1 MPLNGGSP
9 SLQLSTALAVSGSLL
24 VFVWY
29 MMQKKRQQ
37 RCLPGPTTLPL
48 VGNLIQFINNKE
60 CIPQMFN
67 RWTDKYG
74 PIFVIRIG
82 QVDAIV
88 INTMDLIREAF
99 SVRAMVFSDRP
110 SSLPLIKR
118 IYQGK
123 GICVCVFV
131 CLLVCVCLYVCVCVR
146 VCVTAYIVFSCHRD
160 VGGGVQFNILLNCCL
175 FLICSHYYHQTTHFQ
190 NMY

>member
-1 MPLNGGSP
+1 MAGAYIGSLFPYWTHIEPRSIALNMFMGILERTLITIICCYNQAVAMPLGGGPP

-24 VFVWY
+24 VLVWY
-29 MMQKKRQQ
+29 LMQKKRQQ
-37 RCLPGPTTLPL
+37 NSLPGPTSLPL

-99 SVRAMVFSDRP
+99 SVRAMVFSERP
-110 SSLPLIKR
+110 SSLPLIKK

-123 GICVCVFV
+123 GIHIHICTYTVF
-131 CLLVCVCLYVCVCVR
+131 
-146 VCVTAYIVFSCHRD
+146 
-160 VGGGVQFNILLNCCL
+160 
-175 FLICSHYYHQTTHFQ
+175 
-190 NMY
+190 